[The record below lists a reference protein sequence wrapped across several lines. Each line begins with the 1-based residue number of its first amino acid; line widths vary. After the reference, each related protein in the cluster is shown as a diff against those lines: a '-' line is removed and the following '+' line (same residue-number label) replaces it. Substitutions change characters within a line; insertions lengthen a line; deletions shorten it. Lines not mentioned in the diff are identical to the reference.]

1 MSKIDELIQKLCP
14 NGVEWKTLEELGVFL
29 GGLTGKSKDD
39 FKDGNANFITYMNV
53 FSNPGLNLHD
63 DAKVKIADR
72 ENQRRLEYG
81 DIIFTGS
88 SETAEECA
96 YTSVVCEVPEEDYYL
111 NSFCFILRLYNV
123 NLFNPH
129 FLKHLFRS
137 SNLRNQLAKTANGV
151 TRFNVSKE
159 KMKKIRIPVPPME
172 VQCEI
177 VHILDQFT
185 LLTAE
190 LTAELTARKQQ
201 YDYYRDEL
209 FVFDT
214 KPDSAQLFKIKDI
227 CTRICSGGTP
237 NTSNRKYYD
246 GNIPWLRTQEV
257 NFGPITDT
265 DVKITEEGLN
275 ASSAK
280 WVNKNAVIVAMYG
293 ATVGKVAYTNI
304 ALTTNQACCNLEI
317 DDKKAVYKYVYY
329 YLASKYEYIKSLG
342 QGSQTNINAD
352 IVKNL
357 DIFLPNLEEQQR
369 IVDILDKFDAYCN
382 DLTQG
387 LPAEIELR
395 KQQYEYYRD
404 KLLSFKELK

>member
-1 MSKIDELIQKLCP
+1 MSKLDELIQKLCP
-14 NGVEWKTLEELGVFL
+14 NGVNFYSISQLVNSKKIKTLTPSF
-29 GGLTGKSKDD
+29 
-39 FKDGNANFITYMNV
+39 
-53 FSNPGLNLHD
+53 
-63 DAKVKIADR
+63 KVKKDKYLLNGIVPIISQEAEYISGYYDIYDKNIVAGEYVLFGDHTEIVKYVDFNFVQGADGLKIIKILDHSILTKYLYYAVLTFYKKHNNYER
-72 ENQRRLEYG
+72 HFKYFLE
-81 DIIFTGS
+81 T
-88 SETAEECA
+88 T
-96 YTSVVCEVPEEDYYL
+96 
-111 NSFCFILRLYNV
+111 
-123 NLFNPH
+123 
-129 FLKHLFRS
+129 
-137 SNLRNQLAKTANGV
+137 
-151 TRFNVSKE
+151 
-159 KMKKIRIPVPPME
+159 IPVPPLE
-172 VQCEI
+172 VQDEI
-177 VHILDQFT
+177 VRILDNFT
-185 LLTAE
+185 E
-190 LTAELTARKQQ
+190 LTEELTEELTARRKQ
-201 YDYYRDEL
+201 YEYYRNEL
-209 FVFDT
+209 FIFDT
-214 KPDSAQLFKIKDI
+214 KHSSAQLFKIKDI

-317 DDKKAVYKYVYY
+317 DNKKAVYKYVYY
-329 YLASKYEYIKSLG
+329 YLTSKYEYIKSLG

-357 DIFLPNLEEQQR
+357 DIFLPNLDEQQR

-387 LPAEIELR
+387 IPAEISAR
-395 KQQYEYYRD
+395 QKQYEYYRD
-404 KLLSFKELK
+404 KLLTFKNINEE